1 MQETSLKHSRTIILS
16 SKNSQAFDGQSI
28 YATYV
33 HINLWQTSSKLKQT
47 FYILIMANKKLT
59 RVLSIDGGGIR
70 GVLPGQI
77 MVSIEKKLQ
86 EKTNNPKT
94 RLADYFDL
102 MAGTSTGGIL
112 CAIYL
117 TPDENGRPKYSAEE
131 AVNLYL
137 ENGGDIFKKKFFSL
151 GGITD
156 EKYPSAPMEDAL
168 KKYLGDVKLSEMLK
182 ECLITSYD
190 IERSNPYFFKRY
202 KAMENE
208 GYDFFMRDVARST
221 SAAPT
226 YFEPN
231 HATSFAGVK
240 YALIDGGVYVNN
252 PTLCAYAA
260 TRKLDF
266 GEEKIKPTASEMMLV
281 SIGTGSTKYS
291 YEYEKAKGWGAIG
304 WIKPLID
311 IMMKGVAQTVDYQLR
326 QIFDAVGKPDQ
337 YHRIEPKI
345 IHAESGMDNAKE
357 ENLINL
363 KADGTEAALDNE
375 EKIDKV
381 VDMLIANA

>member
-1 MQETSLKHSRTIILS
+1 
-16 SKNSQAFDGQSI
+16 
-28 YATYV
+28 
-33 HINLWQTSSKLKQT
+33 
-47 FYILIMANKKLT
+47 MANKKLT

-77 MVSIEKKLQ
+77 MVAIEKQIQK
-86 EKTNNPKT
+86 KTNNPEA

-137 ENGGDIFKKKFFSL
+137 KNGEDIFSEKFFAL
-151 GGITD
+151 GGIAG
-156 EKYPSAPMEDAL
+156 EKYPSKPIEEAL
-168 KKYLGDVKLSEMLK
+168 KKYLGDVKLSEMLR

-190 IERSNPYFFKRY
+190 IERSAPHFFKRN
-202 KAMENE
+202 KAKDNE
-208 GYDFFMRDVARST
+208 GYDFLMRDVARST

-226 YFEPN
+226 YFEPS
-231 HATSFAGVK
+231 HVQSLSQVS

-260 TRKLDF
+260 TRKIDF
-266 GEEKIKPTASEMMLV
+266 GEDKMHPTASEMMLV

-291 YEYEKAKGWGAIG
+291 YAYKKAKDWGAVG

-326 QIFDAVGKPDQ
+326 QIFDAVGKPHQ
-337 YHRIEPKI
+337 YHRIEPKLV
-345 IHAESGMDNAKE
+345 HAESGMDDAKE
-357 ENLINL
+357 KNLINL
-363 KADGTEAALDNE
+363 KADGSESALEYEDQ
-375 EKIDKV
+375 IDKI
-381 VDMLIANA
+381 VDMLIENH

>member
-1 MQETSLKHSRTIILS
+1 
-16 SKNSQAFDGQSI
+16 
-28 YATYV
+28 
-33 HINLWQTSSKLKQT
+33 
-47 FYILIMANKKLT
+47 MANKKLT

-77 MVSIEKKLQ
+77 MVAIEQQLQ
-86 EKTNNPKT
+86 KKTNNPEA

-117 TPDENGRPKYSAEE
+117 TPDESGRPKYTAEQ

-137 ENGGDIFKKKFFSL
+137 ENGGDIFKKKMFSF
-151 GGITD
+151 GGITN
-156 EKYPSAPMEDAL
+156 EKYPSAPMEEAL
-168 KKYLGDVKLSEMLK
+168 EKYLGNAKLSEMIK

-190 IERSNPYFFKRY
+190 IERSNPHFFKRH
-202 KAMENE
+202 KAIDNK
-208 GYDFFMRDVARST
+208 GYDFYMRDVARST

-231 HATSFAGVK
+231 HATSFAEVK

-266 GEEKIKPTASEMMLV
+266 GEDKIKPTASEMMMV

-291 YEYEKAKGWGAIG
+291 YEYEKAKDWGAIG

-311 IMMKGVAQTVDYQLR
+311 IMMKGVSQTVDYQLK

-337 YHRIEPKI
+337 YYRIEPKLV
-345 IHAESGMDNAKE
+345 HAVSGMDNAGK

-363 KADGTEAALDNE
+363 RADGSESALDNE
-375 EKIDKV
+375 DKINKI